1 MVLIAWPTGLHAER
15 YEMTIPAQGEGIE
28 IEGRHR
34 FFKFPLQFIKLIAE
48 VDGQQQRV
56 QWDQPHFIAE
66 PPGEHRVK
74 VFISYFGRVRA
85 ATEMVVQVGPGQ
97 IAKLEYWAPMVATGE
112 LKTVA

>member
-1 MVLIAWPTGLHAER
+1 MCGGRSERPNRRRGKATSELIE
-15 YEMTIPAQGEGIE
+15 QGIE

-34 FFKFPLQFIKLIAE
+34 VFKFPLQFIKLIAE

-66 PPGEHRVK
+66 PPGEHQIK
-74 VFISYFGRVRA
+74 VFIRYFGRVRA
-85 ATEMVVQVGPGQ
+85 ATEMVVQVAPGQ
-97 IAKLEYWAPMVATGE
+97 ITKLEYRAPLVATGE